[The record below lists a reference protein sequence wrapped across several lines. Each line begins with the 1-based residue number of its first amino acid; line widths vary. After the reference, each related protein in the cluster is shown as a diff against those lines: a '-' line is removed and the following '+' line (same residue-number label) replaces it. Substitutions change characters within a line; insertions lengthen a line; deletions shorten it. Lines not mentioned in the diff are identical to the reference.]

1 MTFEIIFVLLALVG
15 MVIALI
21 LDKMR
26 PGMVLFSVVV
36 LFLCAGILTPK
47 EMLEGFSNKGMIT
60 VAMLFLV
67 SEGIRQSGALGQ
79 LIKKLLPQGKTTV
92 FKAQLRML
100 PIISFISAFL
110 NNTPVVV
117 IFAPIIKRWAESVK
131 LPATKFLIPLSYV
144 TILGGICTLI
154 GTSTNLVV
162 HGMILEAGYE
172 GFTMFELGKVGIF
185 VAVVGILYLFLF
197 SSKLLPDVRK
207 DAVKLDDEPE
217 EHSDLHRVEAVLGA
231 RFPGINKKLKDFNF
245 KRHYGAE
252 VKEIKRNG
260 QSYTQDLENE
270 YFREGDTLVVMA
282 DDSFVQ
288 TWGESSVFVIRSG
301 INNNLGFTEADRIEN
316 IRRIAEVSK
325 LFVDTGIITIA
336 AFISPSNDIR
346 EMAANI
352 IGKDD
357 FLEVYVSTPIEECER
372 RDVKGL
378 YAKARRGEIKNFTGI
393 SAPFEAPAQPALV
406 LDTSALSLEE
416 SVNKLLE
423 LILPR
428 IQKK

>member
-1 MTFEIIFVLLALVG
+1 MTDNNNNIYPIFDRMLAREDKEELLKQRSVMIWFTGLSGSGKSTIA
-15 MVIALI
+15 IALERELHKRGLLCRI
-21 LDKMR
+21 LD
-26 PGMVLFSVVV
+26 
-36 LFLCAGILTPK
+36 
-47 EMLEGFSNKGMIT
+47 
-60 VAMLFLV
+60 
-67 SEGIRQSGALGQ
+67 
-79 LIKKLLPQGKTTV
+79 
-92 FKAQLRML
+92 
-100 PIISFISAFL
+100 
-110 NNTPVVV
+110 
-117 IFAPIIKRWAESVK
+117 
-131 LPATKFLIPLSYV
+131 
-144 TILGGICTLI
+144 
-154 GTSTNLVV
+154 
-162 HGMILEAGYE
+162 
-172 GFTMFELGKVGIF
+172 
-185 VAVVGILYLFLF
+185 
-197 SSKLLPDVRK
+197 
-207 DAVKLDDEPE
+207 
-217 EHSDLHRVEAVLGA
+217 
-231 RFPGINKKLKDFNF
+231 
-245 KRHYGAE
+245 
-252 VKEIKRNG
+252 
-260 QSYTQDLENE
+260 
-270 YFREGDTLVVMA
+270 GDN
-282 DDSFVQ
+282 
-288 TWGESSVFVIRSG
+288 IRSG

-393 SAPFEAPAQPALV
+393 SAPFEAPSHPALT